1 MAAPV
6 LPQTYRSAPARRAP
20 ARRHPHLRVIEGGRT
35 ASSAAL
41 RTYTIRR
48 VVVVVVLALLA
59 VVALRVA
66 ALGVSAA
73 VASSATATNGAVAE
87 VVHTTRPGD
96 TLWGVA
102 IRYAPEVDPRIAID
116 DLIALNGGAALQVGQ
131 RVLLPAEWF

>member
-1 MAAPV
+1 
-6 LPQTYRSAPARRAP
+6 
-20 ARRHPHLRVIEGGRT
+20 VIEGGRT

-41 RTYTIRR
+41 RTYTVRR

-59 VVALRVA
+59 VVALRAA

-73 VASSATATNGAVAE
+73 VAPSATATNGAVAE